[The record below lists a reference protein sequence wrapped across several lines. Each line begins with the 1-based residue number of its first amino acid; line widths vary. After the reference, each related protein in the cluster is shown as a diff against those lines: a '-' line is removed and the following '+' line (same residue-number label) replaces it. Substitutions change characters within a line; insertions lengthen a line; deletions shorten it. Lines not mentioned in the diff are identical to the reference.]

1 MCGIAGF
8 VSTQYSREHLNSIT
22 SVLNRRGPD
31 AEGLYFDG
39 KTGLGLG
46 HRRLSILDL
55 SESANQPFY
64 SKDNRFLM
72 IYNGEIYNYHQ
83 IAQNHQLSTKTTSDT
98 EVVLESFVKNGINCI
113 KDFNGMFALAIWD
126 TIEEKLFL
134 TRDRVGIKPL
144 FYYWDGKN
152 LAFASEIKAL
162 LKLPIDKT
170 LNDKA
175 IANYLYLGYFPQEQS
190 IFKHIKKFP
199 AGCVGVY
206 HKGSFSIEP
215 YWSLESEIAE
225 KTIKDEKRAKQQ
237 LKKLLIESVEGQMI
251 SDVPLGTFLSGG
263 IDSSLVTAVAQHL
276 STQPVKTFSIGF
288 STGSPTDKEAK
299 FNEAPYARS
308 VAQYL
313 KTDHHEFILSKDDAL
328 DKIQY
333 LLEVY
338 DEPLN
343 DSSAVATMFVSEMA
357 RKHVTVT
364 LSGDGG
370 DELFMGYNTHT
381 WAKRLDNVFLKAFR
395 HPLSIALKLTGNER
409 LKNSSEVLDYSNTA
423 RLKSHVFSHYQYMF
437 SEKALNSI
445 LLECKGIDF
454 DESLAETKRQLSKK
468 EEQAFFDFSHYLK
481 DDLLVKVDRASM
493 FYGLET
499 RVPLLDH
506 NMVEFAFNLDES
518 LKYKNGEA
526 KYLLKQVLY
535 DFIPASYFDRP
546 KQGFN
551 IPLNEWLKT
560 DLRYLIE
567 DYLSEDCV
575 RTLNICHYEAIQK
588 LKEDYFKGNNY
599 AFKRLWGLI
608 LLHKWLSE
616 GIPTEHENN

>member
-1 MCGIAGF
+1 MCGITGF
-8 VSTQYSREHLNSIT
+8 VSKQYKDTDLKSMTNALRH
-22 SVLNRRGPD
+22 RGPD
-31 AEGLYFDG
+31 AEGFFYKEKEG
-39 KTGLGLG
+39 IGLG

-55 SESANQPFY
+55 SENANQPFFSQNARY
-64 SKDNRFLM
+64 A
-72 IYNGEIYNYHQ
+72 IVYNGEIYNYKE
-83 IAQNHQLSTKTTSDT
+83 IAQKEYLTLKTASDT
-98 EVVLESFVKNGINCI
+98 EVIIERFSKKGEQSL
-113 KDFNGMFALAIWD
+113 KDFNGMFAFALWD
-126 TIEEKLFL
+126 TVEKKLYL

-144 FYYWDGKN
+144 YYYWDGQN
-152 LAFASEIKAL
+152 FAFASEIKAL
-162 LKLPIDKT
+162 LHLPIDKS
-170 LNDKA
+170 LNYTA
-175 IANYLYLGYFPQEQS
+175 ISNYLYLGFFPQEQS

-199 AGCVGVY
+199 AGCIGTL
-206 HKGSFSIEP
+206 HKNNFSIKP
-215 YWSLESEIAE
+215 YWTLESTITQD
-225 KTIKDEKRAKQQ
+225 TIKNEEQAKQQ

-506 NMVEFAFNLDES
+506 KIVEFAFNLDES
-518 LKYKNGEA
+518 LKYKKGAA
-526 KYLLKQVLY
+526 KYLLKEVLY